1 MDHDSFADVI
11 REHKDAIYG
20 YARYLLGNDDDGE
33 DVTQDV
39 FIRLWR
45 ERDRVP
51 EGARRSWLFRVCR
64 NACID
69 QMRRR
74 EVRNR
79 GTAATRVASQAW
91 GLAARRGAAVHPILD
106 VTDRGR
112 QAVQMERQLEVS
124 DVLTVMSAL
133 PEPARSV
140 IVLRDVYDQTYADI
154 TRILEMPL
162 SSVKVTLHRARRK
175 VRGLLNEMETEPDA

>member
-1 MDHDSFADVI
+1 MDQVSFADVI

-20 YARYLLGNDDDGE
+20 YARYLLGHTDDAE

-51 EGARRSWLFRVCR
+51 EGAHRSWLFRVCR

-69 QMRRR
+69 HLRRR

-91 GLAARRGAAVHPILD
+91 GLAARRGAADDPVLD

-124 DVLTVMSAL
+124 DVLAVMSAL

-175 VRGLLNEMETEPDA
+175 VRGLLNEMEIEPDA

>member
-1 MDHDSFADVI
+1 
-11 REHKDAIYG
+11 
-20 YARYLLGNDDDGE
+20 
-33 DVTQDV
+33 
-39 FIRLWR
+39 
-45 ERDRVP
+45 
-51 EGARRSWLFRVCR
+51 
-64 NACID
+64 
-69 QMRRR
+69 
-74 EVRNR
+74 
-79 GTAATRVASQAW
+79 
-91 GLAARRGAAVHPILD
+91 
-106 VTDRGR
+106 
-112 QAVQMERQLEVS
+112 MERQLEVS